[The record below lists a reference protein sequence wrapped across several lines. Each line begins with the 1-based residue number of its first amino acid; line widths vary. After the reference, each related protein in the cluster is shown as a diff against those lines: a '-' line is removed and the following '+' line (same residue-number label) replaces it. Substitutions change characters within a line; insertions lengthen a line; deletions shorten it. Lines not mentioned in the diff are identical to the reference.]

1 MKRDFLVLED
11 FKLEGKAVL
20 VRVDINSSIN
30 PKTGEILDDTR
41 IRRHATSTI
50 EYLANENAKVIVI
63 AHQSRPGYL
72 DFVSLKKHAE
82 KMCEILE
89 KEVKFVHDVCGTEAK
104 KAIVELKN
112 GEILMLDNLRF
123 HADEVEVREYN
134 GKNFEPQE
142 KTEMVKSLALEVDL
156 FVNDAF
162 ATAHRCQPSIV
173 GFSDKMPMIAGRV
186 MEKEIEQLSK
196 AVKSNKKPSLLI
208 IGGNKAEDSVKIATN
223 FLKNGIDKILTGGIV
238 ANIFLTAS
246 GIDIGI
252 CSKDYIKKRIKN
264 HEDIIERAKKLIRK
278 YPKKI
283 IIPNDIA
290 LNCGG
295 FRKGILCNQFESKA
309 FVDNL
314 SKTCPVSDIGVETV
328 VRYITEINK
337 AKKIIANG
345 PMGVFEEREFSGG
358 TREVFSAIANSEA
371 FTVVGGGETSA
382 AFNLYGLTHKVNH
395 VSTGGGACISYL
407 AGKFM
412 PAIEAM
418 RRNKVNFLNNEL

>member
-1 MKRDFLVLED
+1 MNRDFLVLED
-11 FKLEGKAVL
+11 FELAGKNIL

-30 PKTGEILDDTR
+30 PETGEILDDTR
-41 IRRHATSTI
+41 IRRHATTTI
-50 EYLANENAKVIVI
+50 EYLANENARVIII

-89 KEVKFVHDVCGTEAK
+89 RNVKFISDVCGSKAK
-104 KAIVELKN
+104 KAISNLKN

-123 HADEVEVREYN
+123 HKDEVEVRDYN

-142 KTEMVKSLALEVDL
+142 KTKMVEALAAKVDL

-173 GFSDKMPMIAGRV
+173 GFSNKMPMIAGKV
-186 MEKEIEQLSK
+186 MEREIKQLNK
-196 AVKSNKKPSLLI
+196 AMNSNEKPSLLI
-208 IGGNKAEDSVKIATN
+208 LGGNKAEDSIRIATN
-223 FLKNGIDKILTGGIV
+223 FLENGIDKILTGGVV
-238 ANIFLTAS
+238 ANIFLVAS
-246 GIDIGI
+246 GVDIGV
-252 CSKDYIKKRIKN
+252 CSKDYIRKKIKN
-264 HEDIIERAKKLIRK
+264 HEEIIETAKKLIKK

-283 IIPNDIA
+283 DIPNDIA

-295 FRKGILCNQFESKA
+295 FRKGILCEQFKSKA
-309 FVDNL
+309 FVNNL
-314 SKTCPVSDIGVETV
+314 SETCPINDIGIETV

-358 TREVFSAIANSEA
+358 TMEIFSAIADSEA
-371 FTVVGGGETSA
+371 FTVVGGGETST
-382 AFNLYGLTHKVNH
+382 AFNLYGLTQSVDH
-395 VSTGGGACISYL
+395 VSTGGGACINYL
-407 AGKFM
+407 DGKFM

-418 RRNKVNFLNNEL
+418 RRNKDKFLNNEL